1 MVNGLLIC
9 LRREQGGGYVHNYLT
24 SSLRRDVGRVRK
36 SSSAATETDSMKPD
50 PRLFED
56 LTRMAGGAMNL
67 FSALREQI
75 LGDVKARMDDMAVRL
90 DLVPREDFER
100 LEAQV
105 KELRK
110 QLDAL
115 KPAKAATAK
124 PAATA
129 PKKKTPAKKPATKK
143 KPGKR

>member
-1 MVNGLLIC
+1 MFSRGKT
-9 LRREQGGGYVHNYLT
+9 GGGYVHNYLT
-24 SSLRRDVGRVRK
+24 SSLHRGGGRVKK
-36 SSSAATETDSMKPD
+36 SSLAIPETDSMKPD

-56 LTRMAGGAMNL
+56 LTRMAGGAMNV

-115 KPAKAATAK
+115 KPAKAAAE
-124 PAATA
+124 
-129 PKKKTPAKKPATKK
+129 PKKKAPAKKAAPKK